1 MDIPMSWLKEYAN
14 VTTDIKNFIED
25 ITMTGSKVEGY
36 YGVGVSNGQCYK
48 VTDSEGLLSAVV
60 Y

>member
-1 MDIPMSWLKEYAN
+1 MYYIRLDKKSIS
-14 VTTDIKNFIED
+14 
-25 ITMTGSKVEGY
+25 GSKVEGY
-36 YGVGVSNGQCYK
+36 YGVGVSNGQWYK